1 MSRTADRATAGW
13 RAAARGPA
21 GRKLL
26 EPRHLRVLRLL
37 AAASFFQGYDLS
49 VITVALPQLRHT
61 FGLTQAQAAAWLALL
76 FLGALPAVYL
86 ARRADRFG
94 RRRLLL
100 VSIVGYTVATAAT
113 ALAPT
118 IVVFGICQVFA
129 RAFLALETTL
139 TWTVVAEELPARAR
153 GYGFG
158 ILALLDA
165 LGVGTASLLW
175 ALVLSPHHASWRWL
189 YAAATPVLVVVAI
202 MRRRLP
208 ESSRYTQ
215 AAAAG
220 RLAASWRSLL
230 RPPYGRL
237 LVLVCVASVG
247 AALLTQA
254 QVFVIDFLQT
264 ERHLSVPAANLILVS
279 AGALALPV
287 LVGAGAVSDRF
298 GRKRIGC
305 SFLGLAIAGV
315 LGFFFLARGTP
326 ELFVA
331 LAVTYVGQFGAWPT
345 LSGYTTELFP
355 TSLRALA
362 SSGAAVATVAGQSG
376 SLLLAGLLIGSIGLG
391 GSVAVLAAGP
401 LIALIVVAAGFP
413 ETAGRELEVT
423 SAEAGAGTGPDIAP
437 GTAVNEPEVPPE
449 VAGFPVG

>member
-1 MSRTADRATAGW
+1 
-13 RAAARGPA
+13 
-21 GRKLL
+21 
-26 EPRHLRVLRLL
+26 VLRLL
-37 AAASFFQGYDLS
+37 AAASFFQGYDLN

-61 FGLTQAQAAAWLALL
+61 FGLTQAHAADWLAVL

-118 IVVFGICQVFA
+118 LLAFGICQIFA
-129 RAFLALETTL
+129 RMFLALEVTL

-153 GYGFG
+153 GFGFG
-158 ILALLDA
+158 ILALLDV
-165 LGVGTASLLW
+165 LGVGTASIFW
-175 ALVLSPHHASWRWL
+175 GLVLSPHHASWRWL
-189 YAAATPVLVVVAI
+189 YAAAAPVLLVVAI
-202 MRRRLP
+202 LRRRLP

-220 RLAASWRSLL
+220 RLATSWRSLL

-237 LVLVCVASVG
+237 LVLVCVASAG

-264 ERHLSVPAANLILVS
+264 QRHLSASVSNLILVS

-287 LVGAGAVSDRF
+287 LVGAGALSDRL

-305 SFLGLAIAGV
+305 SFLGLGIVGV
-315 LGFFFLARGTP
+315 FFFFFLARGTP
-326 ELFVA
+326 ALFVA
-331 LAVTYVGQFGAWPT
+331 LAVTYAGSFGAWPT

-355 TSLRALA
+355 TSHRALA
-362 SSGAAVATVAGQSG
+362 SSTATIATVAGQAG
-376 SLLLAGLLIGSIGLG
+376 SLLLAGQLIGSVGLA

-401 LIALIVVAAGFP
+401 LIALLVVAVGYP

-423 SAEAGAGTGPDIAP
+423 SAEAASFAFGVAGD
-437 GTAVNEPEVPPE
+437 AVSEPEAPPE
-449 VAGFPVG
+449 PAGAPVG